1 MGEALRFGDI
11 IRTYDNAEYLV
22 LDRVAP
28 MAPKRMT
35 ASIKPPSL
43 FPPGWRKWSSGPAF
57 GPVDHYEVVRRATL
71 RTRVCAVAVLISWRL
86 RSVPWHMR
94 RLLRKG
100 RW

>member
-35 ASIKPPSL
+35 ESVSTRLAEMVKRASI
-43 FPPGWRKWSSGPAF
+43 
-57 GPVDHYEVVRRATL
+57 
-71 RTRVCAVAVLISWRL
+71 RTRGSLRGCPESHAPDKSLRCRCSHFMAAAVGPLAYAPV
-86 RSVPWHMR
+86 VAQ
-94 RLLRKG
+94 G
-100 RW
+100 TVVV